1 VQLISTSMVCF
12 FCNHDSPPADH
23 DFLVKISQ
31 PESSALNILAYP
43 KRNMCNALRSKY
55 DLC

>member
-43 KRNMCNALRSKY
+43 KKNMCNALRSKY